1 MAEMTLTSEKQLKE
15 MGTLIL
21 NSMQLAT
28 VFNSLDGSSGEEKRT
43 CSKGA
48 PQVRTMKEGH
58 MEVDGSQVRDS
69 QYS

>member
-1 MAEMTLTSEKQLKE
+1 MTLTSKKQLKE
-15 MGTLIL
+15 IATVIL

-28 VFNSLDGSSGEEKRT
+28 VFNSLDGSNGEEKRT

-48 PQVRTMKEGH
+48 LQVRTMKEAH

>member
-1 MAEMTLTSEKQLKE
+1 MAKMTLTSKKQLKE
-15 MGTLIL
+15 IGTVIL

-28 VFNSLDGSSGEEKRT
+28 VFNSLDGSNGEEKRT

-48 PQVRTMKEGH
+48 LQVRTMKEAH